1 MTERDDRLRPGNHR
15 HQQGGTDQGIGA
27 FDATNPA
34 DVPGQP
40 IFDWGHDRTRTRTG
54 SLSQ

>member
-15 HQQGGTDQGIGA
+15 HQQGGSDQGIGA

-34 DVPGQP
+34 DVPRQP